1 MFRRRR
7 RSNVKFRF
15 DRIGRDPKKQRKK
28 KKTDAKP
35 EDLNRPRPAYANRTH
50 RDIPSPSLPT
60 SNFNF
65 AAIPVKSEKPS
76 GNQKISTRVGTPLL
90 APSIL

>member
-1 MFRRRR
+1 MQNRKI
-7 RSNVKFRF
+7 S
-15 DRIGRDPKKQRKK
+15 IDPDPPTQIEH
-28 KKTDAKP
+28 TGIFH
-35 EDLNRPRPAYANRTH
+35 PRH
-50 RDIPSPSLPT
+50 SPT